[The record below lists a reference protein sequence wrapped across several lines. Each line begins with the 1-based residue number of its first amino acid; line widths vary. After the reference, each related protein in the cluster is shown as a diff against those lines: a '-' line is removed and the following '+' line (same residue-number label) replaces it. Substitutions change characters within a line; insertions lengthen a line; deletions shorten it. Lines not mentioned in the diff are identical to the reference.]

1 MDTVCFNKTFY
12 GFFSE
17 ISTNGKDFLIDSSPL
32 SCNFAFITLLT
43 LFTGLFYVI
52 TEDKLSPPIVLPE
65 SFKSEF

>member
-17 ISTNGKDFLIDSSPL
+17 ISTNGKDFFIDSSPL

-52 TEDKLSPPIVLPE
+52 TED
-65 SFKSEF
+65 